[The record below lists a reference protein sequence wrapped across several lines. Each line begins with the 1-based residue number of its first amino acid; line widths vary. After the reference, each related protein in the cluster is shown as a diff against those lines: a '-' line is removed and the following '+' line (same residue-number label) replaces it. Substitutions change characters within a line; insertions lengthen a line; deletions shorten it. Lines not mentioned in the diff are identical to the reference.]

1 MIRWCMHWFLSIKY
15 KQVYLQ
21 STQCLAWMNLP
32 CIYSI
37 CTNVALWRFENGWCA
52 SAWIF
57 CTSVFLCI
65 FCICIIWSFCEGP
78 RMDDASAEQDAVFQ
92 IFSGWH
98 FVYFVFAGS
107 APLLLGCS
115 ENGWCALAS
124 LKAAINWMS
133 PQGKRQTWR
142 RTLYPQDKYWCS
154 HCCQTNTHDCHW
166 FHTFQMY
173 LQPHWWT
180 YRGCYSHFMNVTTEQ
195 CLQTT
200 NMTTG
205 FNCWKC
211 TSFTSVL

>member
-1 MIRWCMHWFLSIKY
+1 MPSMDESTL
-15 KQVYLQ
+15 YLQ
-21 STQCLAWMNLP
+21 HLYFC
-32 CIYSI
+32 
-37 CTNVALWRFENGWCA
+37 VALPSFENGWCA
-52 SAWIF
+52 FEWIF

-166 FHTFQMY
+166 LHTFQMY
-173 LQPHWWT
+173 LQPHWWLFLVVILISWMSPQSNVCKQQT
-180 YRGCYSHFMNVTTEQ
+180 WRRALTAGNVHLSHLYYNIHVIIT
-195 CLQTT
+195 
-200 NMTTG
+200 
-205 FNCWKC
+205 
-211 TSFTSVL
+211 

>member
-1 MIRWCMHWFLSIKY
+1 MMCIWMDFLYFSIF
-15 KQVYLQ
+15 VHILHLHYLIVLRRPKNGRCFRQ
-21 STQCLAWMNLP
+21 ARRGISNFQW
-32 CIYSI
+32 
-37 CTNVALWRFENGWCA
+37 VA
-52 SAWIF
+52 F
-57 CTSVFLCI
+57 C
-65 FCICIIWSFCEGP
+65 
-78 RMDDASAEQDAVFQ
+78 
-92 IFSGWH
+92 
-98 FVYFVFAGS
+98 VYFVFAGS

-124 LKAAINWMS
+124 LKAAISWMS

-166 FHTFQMY
+166 LHTFQMY